1 MMRSVSIPSHIFLST
16 TSRGETPQLSIL
28 TSQVASSMASRAPL
42 FSSTSLDEIEVPTL
56 VADYFLLVNK
66 VPEVRFDT
74 FVSSIFV
81 L

>member
-1 MMRSVSIPSHIFLST
+1 
-16 TSRGETPQLSIL
+16 
-28 TSQVASSMASRAPL
+28 MASRAPL